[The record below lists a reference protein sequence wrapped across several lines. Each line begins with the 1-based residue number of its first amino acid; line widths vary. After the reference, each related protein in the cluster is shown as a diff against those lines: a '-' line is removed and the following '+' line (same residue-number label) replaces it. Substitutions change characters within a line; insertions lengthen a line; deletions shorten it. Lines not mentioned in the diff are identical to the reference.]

1 MGRTACTSSV
11 APSPWR
17 CCWTPRCPA
26 LPHLV
31 AAFRQDS
38 GLAYSEYGAALALFV
53 ETQHS
58 RLCITQAAWHTRIFT
73 HVHKYI
79 AKFCRHIYQILSMIY
94 TLSMQPRQ
102 PGLCHVTLAV
112 CIVTHTVAPFLALHC
127 VTGNLALWSDI
138 YTKVST
144 SHYHF

>member
-31 AAFRQDS
+31 AAFRQDL

-58 RLCITQAAWHTRIFT
+58 RLCTTQAAWLTHPHIYTCAQITNISQSFVDIFT
-73 HVHKYI
+73 NI
-79 AKFCRHIYQILSMIY
+79 IYYLHTFYAAGAARTVSCDM
-94 TLSMQPRQ
+94 
-102 PGLCHVTLAV
+102 AV
-112 CIVTHTVAPFLALHC
+112 CIVTAASRAPPPLCSGQF
-127 VTGNLALWSDI
+127 SI
-138 YTKVST
+138 I
-144 SHYHF
+144 FI